1 MTRDGGPAP
10 APVGGRPD
18 ATSEVGPRSGLRR
31 SLLLAHGSGA
41 VVLGGVQG
49 IVPALPAMQRA
60 LELTD
65 AQVGLVNS
73 VYLFP
78 SVILAIPAGFLMDRI
93 GRRRVFVGSL
103 ALFGVTGLALLLVTT
118 FPALLA
124 LRALQGVAFAAVLP
138 LSVTLVGD
146 LLSGMAQVREQGVRM
161 LFLTGADVALA
172 LLGGALVAI
181 SWQAPFLLHALAL
194 PVAAAGWWYLR
205 VPVSRPHPQERL
217 RMSRLAALLRTRLAV
232 ALQSL
237 GLLRFFF
244 KFALLAYSPVLL
256 SDRGWS
262 AGAIALGLAATA
274 AAATVAAYGSRWV
287 NARWRGTVVL
297 FASLTVTAVGFS
309 VLALTRSDILMA
321 ACLIALGSA
330 EGSLGVVANAML
342 LEGVTPEQRAVF
354 VSTAAAFKNLGKF
367 AAPAL
372 LGAALLAM
380 SLPNA
385 FLLVAGVAVATT
397 MMVPSLRPLDS
408 RLAATGDDALRRP
421 SAADR

>member
-1 MTRDGGPAP
+1 MTGAGEDDTPSGDAPGGTNPSD
-10 APVGGRPD
+10 R
-18 ATSEVGPRSGLRR
+18 RRQLRR

-49 IVPALPAMQRA
+49 IVPALPEMQRS
-60 LELTD
+60 LDLSD
-65 AQVGLVNS
+65 AQIGLVTS

-78 SVILAIPAGFLMDRI
+78 SVLLAIPAGFLMDRV

-103 ALFGVTGLALLLVTT
+103 ALFGLTGLGILMVTS
-118 FPALLA
+118 FPALLV

-146 LLSGMAQVREQGVRM
+146 LLSGMAQVREQGLRM
-161 LFLTGADVALA
+161 LFLTGADVVLA

-194 PVAAAGWWYLR
+194 PVAAAGWRYLR
-205 VPVSRPHPQERL
+205 VPARTADPRESL
-217 RMSRLAALLRTRLAV
+217 RASQLAGLLRTRLAV

-256 SDRGWS
+256 SERGWS
-262 AGAIALGLAATA
+262 AGAIAFGLAGTAAAATA
-274 AAATVAAYGSRWV
+274 AAYASRWV

-297 FASLTVTAVGFS
+297 LASLTVTGLGFS
-309 VLALTRSDILMA
+309 ILAVTRSAVLTA
-321 ACLIALGSA
+321 ACLLALGAA
-330 EGSLGVVANAML
+330 EGSLGVIANAMI
-342 LEGVTPEQRAVF
+342 LEGVTSEQRAVF

-367 AAPAL
+367 AAPAV
-372 LGAALLAM
+372 LGAAVLAM
-380 SLPNA
+380 SLANA
-385 FLLVAGVAVATT
+385 FLLVAGVAAAT
-397 MMVPSLRPLDS
+397 MLMIPSLRPLDD
-408 RLAATGDDALRRP
+408 RLVATGSR
-421 SAADR
+421 

>member
-1 MTRDGGPAP
+1 MTHDGGPRP
-10 APVGGRPD
+10 APVGDLP
-18 ATSEVGPRSGLRR
+18 AAIPEVDRRRLRR

-49 IVPALPAMQRA
+49 IVPALPEMQRV

-103 ALFGVTGLALLLVTT
+103 VLFGVTGLALLLVTT

-181 SWQAPFLLHALAL
+181 SWQAPFVLHALAL
-194 PVAAAGWWYLR
+194 PLAAAGWRNLR
-205 VPVSRPHPQERL
+205 VPVSRPHPQDRL
-217 RMSRLAALLRTRLAV
+217 RVPHLVALLRTRLAV

-262 AGAIALGLAATA
+262 TAAIAVGLAGTA
-274 AAATVAAYGSRWV
+274 AAATLSAYASRWV
-287 NARWRGTVVL
+287 NARWRGTAVL
-297 FASLTVTAVGFS
+297 SASLAVTAISFS
-309 VLALTRSDILMA
+309 VLALTHSDILMA
-321 ACLIALGSA
+321 VCLIALGAA
-330 EGSLGVVANAML
+330 EGSLGVIANAMI

-372 LGAALLAM
+372 LGAALLTM
-380 SLPNA
+380 SLSSA
-385 FLLVAGVAVATT
+385 FLLVAGVAAATT
-397 MMVPSLRPLDS
+397 AMVPSLRPLDV
-408 RLAATGDDALRRP
+408 RLAVTSDDDLRRP
-421 SAADR
+421 SAAEG